1 MLLTHTTVNR
11 KNKILSVL
19 LPIKPI
25 FLILTRFRAGMSRFR
40 SHFGTNCRRRGN
52 STQPVCRILLRT
64 SYTRGYIKFL
74 VTPGMTDRSKSPRR
88 ENTTLKDLAKH
99 LGLTKGTVS
108 AVLNDSPYAKA
119 IPQHTKDRIFAAAQE
134 LNYQPNFFA
143 RTLRKKRTFTVGV
156 ICAEIGDAYG
166 SVVIS
171 GIEEVL
177 SERKYFFVTVVH
189 HHNDQLLSQYSDIL
203 KSRGSE
209 GFITIDTT
217 VTTAPPV
224 PTVAVSGHLDIEGVT
239 NITLDHTKAAE
250 IVLEHLRE
258 LGHSEIAVIKGQPL
272 SIDSNA
278 RWEALAEVARQMG
291 IELRETLIAQLP
303 GDDPSPQ
310 LGYTVTKELLARKV
324 PFTALVAYNDISAVG
339 AIRAIRETGFRVPED
354 ISVVGFDDI
363 REAAYH
369 VPSLTTVRQP
379 MRKIGAMAAEA
390 LIERIEGRNGH
401 EAGILVEPELVVRES
416 TGPAPKPSRR

>member
-1 MLLTHTTVNR
+1 
-11 KNKILSVL
+11 
-19 LPIKPI
+19 
-25 FLILTRFRAGMSRFR
+25 
-40 SHFGTNCRRRGN
+40 
-52 STQPVCRILLRT
+52 
-64 SYTRGYIKFL
+64 
-74 VTPGMTDRSKSPRR
+74 MTDRSKSPHR

-189 HHNDQLLSQYSDIL
+189 HHDEVMMSQYSNIL

-217 VTTAPPV
+217 VSTAPAL
-224 PTVAVSGHLDIEGVT
+224 PTIAVSGHLDIEGVT
-239 NITLDHTKAAE
+239 NITLDHTKAAKV
-250 IVLEHLRE
+250 VLEHLHE
-258 LGHSEIAVIKGQPL
+258 LGHSAIAVIKGQPL

-278 RWEALAEVARQMG
+278 RWGALAEVAQQMG
-291 IELRETLIAQLP
+291 ICLGETLITQLP

-339 AIRAIRETGFRVPED
+339 AIRAIKETGLRVPED

-401 EAGILVEPELVVRES
+401 EGGILVDPEFVIRES
-416 TGPAPKPSRR
+416 TGRAPKPSRH